1 MRQLCYTSATQLV
14 SDYCTEEL
22 WGNESIVGEFF
33 RYIPLGLCNNSYYYF
48 DLQFYEKGFLE
59 CYLGCQERRSC
70 VSCFLKGL
78 YYAVPCRHFG
88 RPGLQQVYESSSRT
102 KIHFLLHTKQGG
114 GWGTGGTFQ
123 VFLWIINLPYA
134 LNTALLG
141 NLSVCSIHLEFQLHC
156 YLSIQLFLDCLQQQL
171 EVSKN
176 NSILLILCLEMSS
189 QDVSWGFTLKRS
201 ILIRIPRKFCSAL
214 QT

>member
-1 MRQLCYTSATQLV
+1 M
-14 SDYCTEEL
+14 
-22 WGNESIVGEFF
+22 
-33 RYIPLGLCNNSYYYF
+33 
-48 DLQFYEKGFLE
+48 
-59 CYLGCQERRSC
+59 
-70 VSCFLKGL
+70 
-78 YYAVPCRHFG
+78 
-88 RPGLQQVYESSSRT
+88 
-102 KIHFLLHTKQGG
+102 
-114 GWGTGGTFQ
+114 
-123 VFLWIINLPYA
+123 NLPYA
-134 LNTALLG
+134 LNTDLLG